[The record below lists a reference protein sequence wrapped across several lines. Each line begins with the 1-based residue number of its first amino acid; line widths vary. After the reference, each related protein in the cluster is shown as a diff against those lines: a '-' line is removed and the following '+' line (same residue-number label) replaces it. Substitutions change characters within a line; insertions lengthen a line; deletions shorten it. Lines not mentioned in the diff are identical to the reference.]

1 VRSQNAPLSPA
12 EFEALRSVESG
23 ATMRIST
30 ERRAMLLGMGLV
42 RLESS
47 GGLALT
53 DMGALRLRQMEDGH
67 RHGEETQ
74 AGPEGDPE
82 CESKDEMSNQHP
94 TNQFSCGA
102 D

>member
-1 VRSQNAPLSPA
+1 MRSQHAALSPA

-23 ATMRIST
+23 AAMRIST

-53 DMGALRLRQMEDGH
+53 DMGELRLRQMEDGH
-67 RHGEETQ
+67 RHGEETR
-74 AGPEGDPE
+74 AAPGGVDVA
-82 CESKDEMSNQHP
+82 SV
-94 TNQFSCGA
+94 
-102 D
+102 